1 MLSFKHLLAAA
12 FVVGSLLS
20 STAQAQ
26 LSDYVDVNNLPRNA
40 FALGLAAVVW
50 KAATYVAPA
59 AADAKVNA
67 LQKFLAQAQPYVLA
81 IPQFADKNKHAIQAT
96 TAAYILARYGKS
108 ALNSITDGLKFHN
121 MKQNF
126 PNAWINVPAEEKAK
140 A

>member
-20 STAQAQ
+20 STAQAK

-40 FALGLAAVVW
+40 FALGTAATVW
-50 KAATYVAPA
+50 AAATYVAPA
-59 AADAKVNA
+59 DASKATV
-67 LQKFLAQAQPYVLA
+67 LHKFLAKAQPYVLA